1 MSVMFIIYALNR
13 LLTIHRYGKKP
24 DVECTGIV
32 PGNAASITDTLE
44 LTGLLNDAEDA
55 VYK

>member
-1 MSVMFIIYALNR
+1 MAKNQTL
-13 LLTIHRYGKKP
+13 
-24 DVECTGIV
+24 ECTGMV

>member
-1 MSVMFIIYALNR
+1 MFVIYALDR
-13 LLTIHRYGKKP
+13 LLIIYRYGKKP